1 MEPEPK
7 RRKTVSD
14 EAGQLLIQVTERSWS
29 RILFSISVAL
39 CVVVIKVVVHQSL
52 TANPELRK
60 LATIGDV
67 IAVGAFIFLLTF
79 IELTIV
85 RERRLRV
92 LRNMNTVAELNHH
105 VRNALQAIQ
114 YAAYSSSDQ
123 SQLQVINESID
134 RIERILREQFPAL
147 AETEK
152 KM

>member
-1 MEPEPK
+1 VEPEPK